1 MKAICHGWKLLI
13 DEPETAVAILKHVWD
28 QEYKNPAKKI
38 LMNKYWR
45 RHATLA
51 ELMLDMGKHK
61 TRKDDVKLLQTVNQV
76 KQKYNSLRQACRL
89 TDISWTKFHRHT
101 YIKSQH
107 TKKNN
112 YIHKLSEA
120 EIESIQQHY
129 QSDEVSFPLPDK
141 KYHGKRFLRFSLNK
155 CTRMYN
161 LCQDTTRKI
170 SAATYHWYKPKTVK
184 LQGCIPFRQS
194 CCE

>member
-1 MKAICHGWKLLI
+1 
-13 DEPETAVAILKHVWD
+13 
-28 QEYKNPAKKI
+28 
-38 LMNKYWR
+38 MNKYWR

-61 TRKDDVKLLQTVNQV
+61 AQKDDVKLLQTVNQV

-89 TDISWTKFHRHT
+89 ADMSCTKFLRHT
-101 YIKSQH
+101 YIKSQY
-107 TKKNN
+107 TKKKN
-112 YIHKLSEA
+112 YICKLSEA
-120 EIESIQQHY
+120 EIQLLQQHY
-129 QSDEVSFPLPDK
+129 QSADVSFPLPDK

-155 CTRMYN
+155 CARMYN

-170 SAATYHWYKPKTVK
+170 SAATYNWYKPKTVK
-184 LQGCIPFRQS
+184 LQRHIPFRQS